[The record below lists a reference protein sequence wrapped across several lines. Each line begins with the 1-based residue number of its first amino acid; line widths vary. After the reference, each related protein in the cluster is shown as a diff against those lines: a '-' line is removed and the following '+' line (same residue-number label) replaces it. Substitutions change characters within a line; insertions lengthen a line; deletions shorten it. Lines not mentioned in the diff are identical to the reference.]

1 MKKLFFFKS
10 STSNNQA
17 PSQSKEN
24 SFGDGVQ
31 DTHKSR
37 SKKAAFE
44 DQNQIQTSP
53 HLRRSRSFSSG
64 TFVDS
69 VMLRTQSDSACSSS
83 SNVSHKQSAPRS
95 SRRAL
100 TPERHSRAKW
110 FEENTGVDN
119 VSLESSSYCSTNASN
134 KILDRYIDGEQYQE
148 KINRNNN
155 SNIKGHHSQ
164 NGGGKRPPR
173 FQYAAPS
180 SPPPPTATEGG
191 GLTQKPRSHSFRDP
205 NRESKLYM
213 STRDWVENGV
223 VHGSPRKLAKQVI
236 ERLSQSRVLPRVDSK
251 DFEHDIPITL
261 EDIYGGSHN
270 HLSPDGLDDDGD
282 DDDCSRVLEYEESE
296 EADEVS
302 LLRAELHS
310 RTRKLEKEKKELQ
323 AALEKELDRRSTE
336 WSMKLEKYQMEEH
349 RLRERVRELAE
360 QNVSLQR
367 EVSLYGE
374 RELDSQS
381 RVEHSGQQVKDLT
394 LRMEEVAEEN
404 QNLHQNL
411 SELQDKY
418 RAAEEDRDCFKRNYI
433 EKEKECKELHRAVTR
448 LLRTCN
454 EQEKTIE
461 GLREGVSKEVRKN
474 GSLENSNFDQ
484 ELRSKLQM
492 EQLRLT
498 GVEQALRKEVES
510 YRVEVD
516 SLRHENINLLH
527 RLKGS
532 SKENGFSALKLDQE
546 LWSRVHCLQNQGM
559 CLIKDSVVLCSKL
572 LENIKARACHSSL
585 ETNEALQNGLDSQL
599 IMEADM
605 KLQGFKRGAESLT
618 RSLQTVSDVVRDKSK
633 SSTGTSNSESQD
645 VGKSDLKA
653 EALITSLLR
662 EKLYAKEVDVER
674 LEAELATAVR
684 GNDILRCEVENA
696 MDTLSCITHKMKEL
710 EMQVMKKDE
719 GIYRLQNNLQDCK
732 KELSIVNGILPKVSE
747 ERDMMWEEV
756 QRYSENNMLLSSEVG
771 MLKKKVEALDEDVLM
786 KEGQITIL
794 KDALGKPF
802 DLLSSPV
809 PSGGGFLL

>member
-10 STSNNQA
+10 SSTSNNLPNNLA

-24 SFGDGVQ
+24 LLGDGLQ
-31 DTHKSR
+31 ESRKSR

-44 DQNQIQTSP
+44 DQNQIQSP

-64 TFVDS
+64 SFHDNL
-69 VMLRTQSDSACSSS
+69 LRTQSDSACSSS
-83 SNVSHKQSAPRS
+83 SNISHKQCAPRS

-110 FEENTGVDN
+110 FEDNNTGVDN

-134 KILDRYIDGEQYQE
+134 KILDRYIDGEQHQE
-148 KINRNNN
+148 KSNRNNN
-155 SNIKGHHSQ
+155 SNIKSHHLSQ

-173 FQYAAPS
+173 FQYAAPI
-180 SPPPPTATEGG
+180 SPTEG

-213 STRDWVENGV
+213 STRDWVENGI

-251 DFEHDIPITL
+251 EFEHEHEKHDIPITL

-270 HLSPDGLDDDGD
+270 CLPP
-282 DDDCSRVLEYEESE
+282 DDDCSRVLDYEESE
-296 EADEVS
+296 EADEVT

-310 RTRKLEKEKKELQ
+310 RTRKLEKEKMELQ

-381 RVEHSGQQVKDLT
+381 RVMHSGQQVKDLT
-394 LRMEEVAEEN
+394 LRMEEVNEEN

-433 EKEKECKELHRAVTR
+433 EKDKECKELHRAVTR

-461 GLREGVSKEVRKN
+461 GLREGVSKELKKK
-474 GSLENSNFDQ
+474 GSLENGNYDNDVD
-484 ELRSKLQM
+484 LRSKLQI

-498 GVEQALRKEVES
+498 GVEQDLRKEVES
-510 YRVEVD
+510 YRLEVD

-532 SKENGFSALKLDQE
+532 SKENGFSTFKLDQE

-559 CLIKDSVVLCSKL
+559 CLIKDCVVLCSKL
-572 LENIKARACHSSL
+572 LENMKERACHSSL
-585 ETNEALQNGLDSQL
+585 ETSEALQNGLDSQL
-599 IMEADM
+599 IMESDM

-618 RSLQTVSDVVRDKSK
+618 RSLQTVSDVLREK
-633 SSTGTSNSESQD
+633 SSTATPDVGSNSED
-645 VGKSDLKA
+645 VVKSDLKA

-684 GNDILRCEVENA
+684 GNDILRCEVQNA

-710 EMQVMKKDE
+710 EMQLIKKDE

-802 DLLSSPV
+802 DLLSESN
-809 PSGGGFLL
+809 F